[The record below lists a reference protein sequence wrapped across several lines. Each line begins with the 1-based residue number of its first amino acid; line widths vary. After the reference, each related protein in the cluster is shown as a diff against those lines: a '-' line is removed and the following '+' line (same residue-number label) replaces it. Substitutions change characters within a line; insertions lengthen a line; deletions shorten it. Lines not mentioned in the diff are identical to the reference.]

1 MAATKE
7 LIVKE
12 IEELPDAL
20 MEELLNYV
28 HFLKMKLAQEKLE
41 TLILS
46 ESALKKDWL
55 KAEEEA
61 AWQDL

>member
-7 LIVKE
+7 LILKE

-20 MEELLNYV
+20 MEELMNYV

-61 AWQDL
+61 TWQDL

>member
-7 LIVKE
+7 LILKE
-12 IEELPDAL
+12 IEELPDVL
-20 MEELLNYV
+20 MEELMNYV

>member
-7 LIVKE
+7 LILKE
-12 IEELPDAL
+12 IEELPDTL
-20 MEELLNYV
+20 IEELLNYV